1 MGYLFYGYRFS
12 DRIALILNRSYM
24 AYRFDFSGHRKVLS
38 YEVFVLIWAHMACT
52 SHFSLVARV
61 ITSLL
66 SLDASAIF
74 IPDKE
79 QYNLKHTKSYSIR
92 LNLQNLVIIYRKK
105 YLFQALIIQK
115 ALIETMA
122 STSLKITKP
131 DTFILQYTPDSF
143 KFDVFHF
150 P

>member
-12 DRIALILNRSYM
+12 DRIALMLNRSYM
-24 AYRFDFSGHRKVLS
+24 ACRFDFSGHRKVLS
-38 YEVFVLIWAHMACT
+38 YEVFGLIWAHMACT

-66 SLDASAIF
+66 DASAIF

-79 QYNLKHTKSYSIR
+79 NCNLKHTKSYSIR
-92 LNLQNLVIIYRKK
+92 LNLQYNVIIYRKK
-105 YLFQALIIQK
+105 YLFQALIIRK
-115 ALIETMA
+115 ALIEAMA
-122 STSLKITKP
+122 STCLKITKP
-131 DTFILQYTPDSF
+131 DTFILQYTPDSL
-143 KFDVFHF
+143 KFDVFPF